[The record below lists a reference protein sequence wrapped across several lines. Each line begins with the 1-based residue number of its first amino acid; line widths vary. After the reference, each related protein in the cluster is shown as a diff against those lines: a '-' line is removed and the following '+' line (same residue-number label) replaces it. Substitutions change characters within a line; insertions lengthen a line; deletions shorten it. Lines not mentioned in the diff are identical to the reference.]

1 MSNLPIVCIPCN
13 HAEWQEAPS
22 HVVKHQYIRPL
33 LEIVKC
39 IPLLIPAIGTFF
51 DLKSVAGRV
60 DGLLL
65 TGAASHVNPE
75 HYGAQREF
83 REPDLDVERDATS
96 LPLIRSAIEMD
107 MPVFAICRGFQEMNV
122 ACGGTLHQHVHKQ
135 PGKLDHRANRT
146 LAIKERYEERRHEVT
161 TQKGGMFERLALP
174 ASFQVNS
181 LHQQG
186 IDKPAPGLFVEAVS
200 EDGLIEAVSVP
211 KKKFALGTQWHPEGD
226 FWLNPVSVTL
236 FEEFGRALRKK

>member
-1 MSNLPIVCIPCN
+1 MSHLPIVCIPCN
-13 HAEWQEAPS
+13 HTEWQEAPS

-33 LEIVKC
+33 LEIVKAV
-39 IPLLIPAIGTFF
+39 PLLIPAIGASF

-65 TGAASHVNPE
+65 TGAGSHVGPE
-75 HYGAQREF
+75 HYGAKREF
-83 REPDLDVERDATS
+83 EEHNLDANRDATS

-107 MPVFAICRGFQEMNV
+107 MPIFAICRGFQEMNV
-122 ACGGTLHQHVHKQ
+122 ACGGTLHQHVHEQ
-135 PGKLDHRANRT
+135 AGKLDHRAPRG
-146 LAIKERYEERRHEVT
+146 LDIKKRYEERRHEVR
-161 TQKGGMFERLALP
+161 TQEGGMFTRLGVP
-174 ASFQVNS
+174 ASFAVNS

-186 IDKPAPGLFVEAVS
+186 IDKLGSGLFVEAIS

-211 KKKFALGTQWHPEGD
+211 KKRFILGTQWHPEGD

-236 FEEFGRALRKK
+236 FEAFARALRAK